1 MGLNTAIAT
10 RVNGTPPPEVPIADI
25 ELGSLDF
32 WALDDDVRDGAFATL
47 RREAPISFWPT
58 IELPGF
64 VAGNGHWALTKYDDV
79 FYASRHPDI
88 FSSYPNITINDQTP
102 ELAEYFGS
110 MIVLDDPRH
119 QRLRSIVSR
128 AFTPKVVARIE
139 AAVRDRAHRLVSS
152 MIANNPDRQAD
163 LVSEL
168 AGPLPLQII
177 CDMMGIP
184 KADHQ
189 RIFHWTNVILGFG
202 DPDLATDFDEF
213 MQVSADIGAYATA
226 LAEDRRVNHH
236 DDLTSSLVEAEVDGE
251 RLSSREIASF
261 FILLVVAG
269 NETTRNA
276 ITHGVLALSRYPEQ
290 RDRWWSDFDGLAPTA
305 VEEIVRWAS
314 PVVYMRRTLTQDIEL
329 RGTKMAAGDKVS
341 LWYCSANRDESKFA
355 DPWTFDLARN
365 PNPHLGFGWRWRPFL
380 PGRQPSASG
389 DQGRVRRTTQADAR
403 RRRDRGARTAVVAVH
418 SRNQDAASYVVLK
431 GRTWL
436 GGYMVRHSRWLWD
449 LHYTGSVVAH
459 PLADR

>member
-1 MGLNTAIAT
+1 MSLTTGIAT
-10 RVNGTPPPEVPIADI
+10 RVNGAPPPEVPLADI
-25 ELGSLDF
+25 HLESLEF
-32 WALDDDVRDGAFATL
+32 WGLDDDYRDGAFATL
-47 RREAPISFWPT
+47 RREAPISFWPA
-58 IELPGF
+58 IQYEGF
-64 VAGNGHWALTKYDDV
+64 ESGDGYWALTKLDDV
-79 FYASRHPDI
+79 HFASRHPDI
-88 FSSYPNITINDQTP
+88 FSSAGGITIGEQMP

-139 AAVRDRAHRLVSS
+139 ASVRERAHRLVASL
-152 MIANNPDRQAD
+152 IANHPDGEAD

-184 KADHQ
+184 EEDHQ
-189 RIFHWTNVILGFG
+189 RVFHWTNVILGFG
-202 DPDLATDFDEF
+202 DPDLSTDFEEF
-213 MQVSADIGAYATA
+213 MQVSIDIGAYASA

-251 RLSSREIASF
+251 RLTSQEIASF

-276 ITHGVLALSRYPEQ
+276 ISHGMLALSRYPEQ
-290 RDRWWSDFDGLAPTA
+290 RDKWWADYDGLAPTA

-329 RGTKMAAGDKVS
+329 SGVKLAAGDKAA
-341 LWYCSANRDESKFA
+341 LWYNSANRDESKFA
-355 DPWTFDLARN
+355 NPWTFDVARN
-365 PNPHLGFGWRWRPFL
+365 PNPHLGFGGGGAHFCL
-380 PGRQPSASG
+380 GANL
-389 DQGRVRRTTQADAR
+389 AR
-403 RRRDRGARTAVVAVH
+403 REIRVVFDELRREIPDIVAIEEPARLLSQFIHGIKRLPVAWTPPRG
-418 SRNQDAASYVVLK
+418 
-431 GRTWL
+431 
-436 GGYMVRHSRWLWD
+436 
-449 LHYTGSVVAH
+449 
-459 PLADR
+459 